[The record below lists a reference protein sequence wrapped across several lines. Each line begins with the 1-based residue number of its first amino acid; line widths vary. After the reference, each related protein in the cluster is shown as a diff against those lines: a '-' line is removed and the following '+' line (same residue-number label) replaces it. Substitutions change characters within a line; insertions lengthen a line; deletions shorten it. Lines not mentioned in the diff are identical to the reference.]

1 MRLISQRHHHGSL
14 HGGGHN
20 HAGVLAAI
28 NQVRHQLG
36 GTGNERG
43 TVTGEVRLLRQR
55 VHRKQAGEVAIAHA
69 RIQDRRHRL
78 TAAHLIPSTPTELRI
93 AFVRCHHG
101 TDFTR
106 LRHNLT
112 QLLHGTHH
120 TVRVRRGVHPN
131 QLHTAA
137 GVSVQL
143 IQAVSGHGLGAGEAG
158 THIVGGVRNARVH
171 DHIARAQTQQE
182 RQPRHELLRADRGHD
197 RVRAQTGHAA
207 AARKPLSNSLTQ
219 GEGAVGGRVAGSVR
233 GSSQRLANVLRGR
246 VDRGADG
253 QVHRTVRVG
262 GRGCAVGGERLPGV
276 FGQVQAV
283 SHCVTW
289 LLGNSFR
296 HFSLASGRWRAYS
309 KSLHSSA

>member
-1 MRLISQRHHHGSL
+1 MRLISQRHHHGGL
-14 HGGGHN
+14 HRGGHN
-20 HAGVLAAI
+20 HAGVLTAI

-55 VHRKQAGEVAIAHA
+55 VHGKQAGEVAVTHA
-69 RIQDRRHRL
+69 RIQDGRHRL
-78 TAAHLIPSTPTELRI
+78 AAARLIPGAPTELRVALI
-93 AFVRCHHG
+93 GRHHG

-131 QLHTAA
+131 QLHAAA

-143 IQAVSGHGLGAGEAG
+143 VQAVGGHGLGAGKAG

-182 RQPRHELLRADRGHD
+182 RQPRHKLLRADRGHD
-197 RVRAQTGHAA
+197 CLRAQALHAA
-207 AARKPLSNSLTQ
+207 SALKPLGNSLTQ
-219 GEGAVGGRVAGSVR
+219 GGGAVGGRVAGSVR
-233 GSSQRLANVLRGR
+233 GGRQRLTNVLRGR

-289 LLGNSFR
+289 LLGNSFC
-296 HFSLASGRWRAYS
+296 HFSLASVRWRAYS

>member
-1 MRLISQRHHHGSL
+1 M
-14 HGGGHN
+14 
-20 HAGVLAAI
+20 LAAI

-36 GTGNERG
+36 GTSNERG
-43 TVTGEVRLLRQR
+43 TVTGKVRLLRQR
-55 VHRKQAGEVAIAHA
+55 IHGKQAGEVAIAHA
-69 RIQDRRHRL
+69 RIQDGRHRL
-78 TAAHLIPSTPTELRI
+78 TAARLIPSAPTKLRV
-93 AFVRCHHG
+93 ALVGRHHG
-101 TDFTR
+101 TEFTR

-120 TVRVRRGVHPN
+120 AVRVRRGVHPN

-137 GVSVQL
+137 GVGIQL
-143 IQAVSGHGLGAGEAG
+143 VQAVGGHRLGASKTG

-171 DHIARAQTQQE
+171 DHIARAQAQQE
-182 RQPRHELLRADRGHD
+182 RQPRHELLRTDRGHD
-197 RVRAQTGHAA
+197 RVRVQTGHAA
-207 AARKPLSNSLTQ
+207 AARKPLGNSLTQ
-219 GEGAVGGRVAGSVR
+219 GGGAVSGRVAGCVG
-233 GSSQRLANVLRGR
+233 GSRQRLANVLRGR

-262 GRGCAVGGERLPGV
+262 GCGYAVGGERLPGV

-289 LLGNSFR
+289 LLGNNFR
-296 HFSLASGRWRAYS
+296 HFSLASGRRRAYS

>member
-1 MRLISQRHHHGSL
+1 M
-14 HGGGHN
+14 
-20 HAGVLAAI
+20 LAAI
-28 NQVRHQLG
+28 NQVRHDFG
-36 GTGNERG
+36 STGDERG

-55 VHRKQAGEVAIAHA
+55 VHREQAGEVAVTHA
-69 RIQDRRHRL
+69 RIQDGRHRL
-78 TAAHLIPSTPTELRI
+78 TAASLIPGTPTELRV
-93 AFVRCHHG
+93 AFIGCHHG
-101 TDFTR
+101 TDFAR

-112 QLLHGTHH
+112 QLLHGTDRA
-120 TVRVRRGVHPN
+120 VRVRRGVHPN

-143 IQAVSGHGLGAGEAG
+143 IQAIGGHRLGAGEAG

-182 RQPRHELLRADRGHD
+182 RQPRHKLLRADRGHD
-197 RVRAQTGHAA
+197 CLRAQALHAA
-207 AARKPLSNSLTQ
+207 SALKPLGNSLTQ
-219 GEGAVGGRVAGSVR
+219 GGGAVGGRVAGSVR
-233 GSSQRLANVLRGR
+233 GSRQRLANVLRGR

-262 GRGCAVGGERLPGV
+262 GRGCAVGGECLPGV

-289 LLGNSFR
+289 LLGNSFC
-296 HFSLASGRWRAYS
+296 HFSLASVRWRAYS